1 MELYSDKMQNLAYR
15 TPAKRH
21 IATRTGLHTQSYPVC
36 MICSIKSCR
45 FEGSKIQL
53 YLENKVVWMKTHL

>member
-21 IATRTGLHTQSYPVC
+21 IATSAGLHTQSYTVC
-36 MICSIKSCR
+36 MICSITTFLS
-45 FEGSKIQL
+45 S
-53 YLENKVVWMKTHL
+53 